1 MLCPMK
7 FFAIANNEFC
17 DAIRPEGV
25 SNFMECNKEKC
36 AWWCSYYGNDTAQ
49 CAIPFLA
56 EELKEEI
63 NCFRDELWRMNK

>member
-36 AWWCSYYGNDTAQ
+36 AWWCQYLSGNEE
-49 CAIPFLA
+49 CAIHSLPGLFEGLQDIA
-56 EELKEEI
+56 KEI
-63 NCFRDELWRMNK
+63 GIK